1 MALSQVGF
9 GLKPINKVGSNY
21 NAAQVSEYIGF
32 NGGYNLAFQM
42 PVKVA
47 TGTGASTQ
55 VRPQYT
61 EGDRITGSFIGVSY
75 EDRNTGKP
83 VFADHVTSND
93 LIINRFN
100 YETDTASY
108 FVTDDPYQLYLM
120 KISADMTVSAMNGNY
135 YPNYAGGLP
144 GVTTTADGKR
154 SIVKLDTESSATN
167 NSTAVFKFMHVGS
180 SVDDK
185 EFSSTGTYSQS
196 NSDILNAGS
205 NVVVMINKHRYNAGT
220 FGGTG

>member
-32 NGGYNLAFQM
+32 NGGYSLAFQM

-47 TGTGASTQ
+47 TGLGNSTQ
-55 VRPQYT
+55 VRPQYSENDT
-61 EGDRITGSFIGVSY
+61 ITGSFIGVSY

-108 FVTDDPYQLYLM
+108 FITDDPYQLYLI
-120 KISADMTVSAMNGNY
+120 KVDSDMTVSAMNGNY
-135 YPNYAGGLP
+135 FPNYAGALP
-144 GVTTTADGKR
+144 NVTTTADGKR
-154 SIVKLDTESSATN
+154 SIVKMDTDSSPTFNSDAVLKFMLKVRPSAT
-167 NSTAVFKFMHVGS
+167 SLVLKS
-180 SVDDK
+180 
-185 EFSSTGTYSQS
+185 
-196 NSDILNAGS
+196 
-205 NVVVMINKHRYNAGT
+205 
-220 FGGTG
+220 